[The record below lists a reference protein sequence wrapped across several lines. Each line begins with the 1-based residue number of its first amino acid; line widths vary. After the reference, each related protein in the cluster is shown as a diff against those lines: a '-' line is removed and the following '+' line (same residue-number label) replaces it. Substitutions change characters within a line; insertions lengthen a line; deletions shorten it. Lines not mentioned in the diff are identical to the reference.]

1 MTVASPYAEQLARIP
16 VQMHR
21 LTLLGSDTAY
31 WDYGDADAPVT
42 IVMVHGFR
50 GDHHG
55 LEPVVAQ
62 LEGVRVIAP
71 DLPGFGESTRLLVM
85 RHDIVGYATWLRAFV
100 DQLGICGRL
109 IILGHSFGSIIVA
122 KALADGL
129 NPIDSL
135 SPAEVIL
142 VNPIAANAL
151 AGPRGVMTRLAV
163 LYYRVAAALPEK
175 LGFALLRSR
184 IIVRIMSVTMAKTRD
199 KALRAFIH
207 DQHDRYFSA
216 FDDRRVVLEAFE
228 ASVSHDVSEYAPA
241 IGQRT
246 QLIAAENDD
255 ISSVA
260 AQRRLAPMFADAS
273 LYVIPEVGHLI
284 HYETPQEAADVITT
298 FLSRSTPHE

>member
-16 VQMHR
+16 VQMRR

-31 WDYGDADAPVT
+31 WDYGDSDAPVT

-62 LEGVRVIAP
+62 LTDVRVIAP

-85 RHDIVGYATWLRAFV
+85 QHDIVGYSTWLRAFV
-100 DQLGICGRL
+100 DQLGIVGRVV
-109 IILGHSFGSIIVA
+109 ILGHSFGSIIVA

-129 NPIDSL
+129 SPVDSV
-135 SPAEVIL
+135 SPADVIL

-163 LYYRVAAALPEK
+163 IYYRLAAALPER

-184 IIVRIMSVTMAKTRD
+184 LIVRIMSITMAKTRD
-199 KALRAFIH
+199 KQLRAFIH

-216 FDDRRVVLEAFE
+216 FDDRQVVLEAFE
-228 ASVSHDVSEYAPA
+228 ASVSHDVSEYASDIP
-241 IGQRT
+241 QRT
-246 QLIAAENDD
+246 QLIAAEKDD
-255 ISSVA
+255 IASVA
-260 AQRRLAPMFADAS
+260 SQHRLLPLFPDAS
-273 LYVIPEVGHLI
+273 LHVIPDVGHLI
-284 HYETPQEAADVITT
+284 HYETPQEAAGVIME
-298 FLSRSTPHE
+298 FLSEAHSS